1 MKPAGRLLRP
11 ARHYIYIL
19 LSFISGRPRIRTWIF
34 GFSVRHIDHL
44 CQRPI
49 FRYKDKLDFLL
60 ISGENCKEPNSGPI
74 ENRTLPSVVQ
84 GPIAS
89 LVHVSP
95 NNVIEN

>member
-11 ARHYIYIL
+11 ARLFIYII
-19 LSFISGRPRIRTWIF
+19 LSFISGRPRTRTWIF

-60 ISGENCKEPNSGPI
+60 ISGENCKEPIRGPEGI
-74 ENRTLPSVVQ
+74 EPFTLGLQSQ
-84 GPIAS
+84 IAS
-89 LVHVSP
+89 LDHASP
-95 NNVIEN
+95 